1 MNCVKFFSGFCVEG
15 ERELFAQYLPSR
27 EAYVAGFSYGA
38 IEAIEYATSTKEFFK
53 KLILLSPAYYAH
65 KDEEFCGMQ
74 YAAFVA
80 DPQLYR
86 IKLLKRSGLD
96 EETAAKYAK
105 MGTKEE
111 LDKLLHFKWSA
122 ELFETLK
129 VKGVSVE
136 IYIGSA
142 DRVVESE
149 ASAQFF
155 RQYGAVYYIKNKN
168 HFLR

>member
-15 ERELFAQYLPSR
+15 ERELFAEYLPPK

-38 IEAIEYATSTKEFFK
+38 IEAIEYAASTKEFLK

-65 KDEEFCGMQ
+65 KDEEFCAAQ
-74 YAAFVA
+74 YAAFIA
-80 DPQLYR
+80 DPELYR

-111 LDKLLHFKWSA
+111 LDKLLHFKWPLH
-122 ELFETLK
+122 LFEELAK
-129 VKGVSVE
+129 KGVEIE
-136 IYIGSA
+136 IYIGRG
-142 DRVVESE
+142 DRVVESD
-149 ASAQFF
+149 ASSEFF
-155 RQYGAVYYIKNKN
+155 RQFGTVYYIKNKN